1 MTVTSQVE
9 IAADTA
15 TVWAVL
21 SDLSRLGEWST
32 SHLGFT
38 GGTPEGA
45 DQGSEYT
52 ERLRVLGM
60 PNEVRW
66 VVSTLE
72 DGRRIVQDGK
82 GPMGISIRG
91 EYTVEPSGPG
101 SRVVLEQTFSGAT
114 VFAIKGQLE
123 REVKSIQEASLARLR
138 DVVAPG

>member
-38 GGTPEGA
+38 GGAPEGA
-45 DQGSEYT
+45 EQGSEYT

-72 DGRRIVQDGK
+72 AGHRIVQDGK

-91 EYTVEPSGPG
+91 EYTVESSGPG